1 MFKISSY
8 YEILIPDFLKK
19 MLDPDSFRIKRF
31 VKSAIQATT
40 AGDRILDAGAGECRN
55 RELIENQTYIAL
67 DAACGDQSWNYSGLD
82 AIANLEK
89 VPFKP
94 NSFDLVIC
102 TQVLEHVRE
111 PQIVLNEFFRITKEG
126 GSICISAPQGWGVHQ
141 APYDFFRYT
150 HFGLRHLLE
159 KAGFEMISITPSC
172 GYYGYLANRL
182 TVLPKTLFWQI
193 KRSWLRLLLSPF
205 ELLSYG
211 VFVLLLPIILNSI
224 DFMDKNRNYTL
235 NYFVLARKPTFE
247 HAL

>member
-1 MFKISSY
+1 MIKTSRY
-8 YEILIPDFLKK
+8 YENMIPAFLKK
-19 MLDPDSFRIKRF
+19 MIDPDSFRIKCF
-31 VKSAIQATT
+31 VKAAIQATAT
-40 AGDRILDAGAGECRN
+40 GGRILDAGAGECRN
-55 RELIENQTYIAL
+55 RELIENHTYIAL

-82 AIANLEK
+82 AIADLEK

-111 PQIVLNEFFRITKEG
+111 PQIVLNEFFRIAKEG
-126 GSICISAPQGWGVHQ
+126 GSIYISAPQGWGVHQ

-150 HFGLRHLLE
+150 DFGLRYLLE
-159 KAGFEMISITPSC
+159 KSGFEMISITPSC

-182 TVLPKTLFWQI
+182 TVLPKTFFWQI
-193 KRSWLRLLLSPF
+193 ERVWLRLLLSPI

-211 VFVLLLPIILNSI
+211 LFVLLLPIILNSI

-235 NYFVLARKPTFE
+235 NYLVTARKPIS
-247 HAL
+247 

>member
-1 MFKISSY
+1 MIKTSRY
-8 YEILIPDFLKK
+8 YENMIPAFLKK
-19 MLDPDSFRIKRF
+19 MIDPDSFRIKCF
-31 VKSAIQATT
+31 VKAAIQATT

-94 NSFDLVIC
+94 NSFDVVIC

-111 PQIVLNEFFRITKEG
+111 PQIVLNEFFRIAKEG
-126 GSICISAPQGWGVHQ
+126 GSIYISAPQGWGVHQ

-150 HFGLRHLLE
+150 HFGLRYLLE
-159 KAGFEMISITPSC
+159 KSGFEMISITPSC

-193 KRSWLRLLLSPF
+193 KRGWLRLLLFPI

-211 VFVLLLPIILNSI
+211 LFVLLLPIILNGI

-235 NYFVLARKPTFE
+235 NYLVTARKPIS
-247 HAL
+247 

>member
-1 MFKISSY
+1 MIKTSRY
-8 YEILIPDFLKK
+8 YEKMIPAFLKK
-19 MLDPDSFRIKRF
+19 MIDPDSFRIKCF
-31 VKSAIQATT
+31 VKAAIQATT
-40 AGDRILDAGAGECRN
+40 TGDRILDAGAGECRN

-94 NSFDLVIC
+94 NSFDVVIC

-111 PQIVLNEFFRITKEG
+111 PQLVLNEFFRIAKEG
-126 GSICISAPQGWGVHQ
+126 GSIYISAPQGWGVHQ

-150 HFGLRHLLE
+150 HFGLRYLLE
-159 KAGFEMISITPSC
+159 KSGFEMISITPSC
-172 GYYGYLANRL
+172 GYYSYLANRL

-193 KRSWLRLLLSPF
+193 KRGWLRLLLSPI

-211 VFVLLLPIILNSI
+211 LFVLLLPIILNGI

-235 NYFVLARKPTFE
+235 NYLVTARKPIS
-247 HAL
+247 